1 MTLAHWRAAAAA
13 VLLFAPAGAIAADL
27 PPAPPVPPP
36 VPPSAYTPAVSDWM
50 VTIGAEVRMIPAYP
64 GAPTN
69 IHSFTGFPL
78 FVIQKPGDPPF
89 FFGGR
94 DSFGVPIIN
103 LGGFQA
109 GPVGKLVWPRYQSWY
124 SQLNGLGDVNLAV
137 QVGGFV
143 QYWPVPW
150 LRLRAELRQGIGG
163 ETGQSGD
170 VFVDAVV
177 PFGQWRISGGPRV
190 TLQSTAAVA
199 PYFNIDAAQS
209 AASGLPLYNTTGGF
223 YSYGAGGQIEYFFNP
238 QWSAHTLVEYER
250 ITGSAADSP
259 LVTQRGSPNQFTVGI
274 GATYTFGMHPLF
286 NLPTQR

>member
-1 MTLAHWRAAAAA
+1 MALADRRITAAA
-13 VLLFAPAGAIAADL
+13 VLLFAPAMAIAADL
-27 PPAPPVPPP
+27 ELPQPVAPN
-36 VPPSAYTPAVSDWM
+36 AYTPEVSDWM
-50 VTIGAEVRMIPAYP
+50 VTIGAEARAIPAYP

-69 IHSFTGFPL
+69 LYTYTGFPL

-94 DSFGVPIIN
+94 DSFGVPVIN
-103 LGGFQA
+103 VSQFQA

-137 QVGGFV
+137 QLGGFA
-143 QYWPVPW
+143 QYWLVPW

-163 ETGQSGD
+163 ETGQTGD
-170 VFVDAVV
+170 VFLDAIV

-190 TLQSTAAVA
+190 TLQSAAA
-199 PYFNIDAAQS
+199 ISPYFSIDPAQA
-209 AASGLPLYNTTGGF
+209 AASGLPVYNTAGGF
-223 YSYGAGGQIEYFFNP
+223 YSYGAGGQLEYFFNP

-259 LVTQRGSPNQFTVGI
+259 LVTQRGSPNQLTFGI
-274 GATYTFGMHPLF
+274 GATYTFGMHSLF
-286 NLPTQR
+286 NLPTLR